1 MVQPGSGA
9 PLGESVRTDAHIATL
24 VQSLQPY
31 VPSLHRDHSKDRY
44 DVSLLLV
51 ALDGSDRRLIPLREG
66 LEGNGYSLAKVL
78 GSDGRTL
85 WVDVNGLQGV
95 DLRTYELLS
104 EEEVRRVDERSI
116 PKAWNGQPFAPRMEQ
131 FLAAGF
137 FTGPDTWLGVH
148 SLKEAERDFKPKSWV
163 KRVVRAEEGLRRSEE
178 GQRRFYRGTLDP
190 DTSDGY
196 HRIVRMDKL
205 NEEIYLN
212 AAFVRMNDT
221 SEPIR
226 LSDPPGAVMIYTRDA
241 SLQTTLMVARVD
253 TAGTLRWRA
262 DTGLDRVLLRQ
273 ILPGEAST
281 AFVGTRPAVPDK
293 LSEPLLV
300 IVEHATG
307 KVRTVSLWR

>member
-1 MVQPGSGA
+1 
-9 PLGESVRTDAHIATL
+9 
-24 VQSLQPY
+24 
-31 VPSLHRDHSKDRY
+31 
-44 DVSLLLV
+44 
-51 ALDGSDRRLIPLREG
+51 
-66 LEGNGYSLAKVL
+66 
-78 GSDGRTL
+78 
-85 WVDVNGLQGV
+85 
-95 DLRTYELLS
+95 
-104 EEEVRRVDERSI
+104 
-116 PKAWNGQPFAPRMEQ
+116 
-131 FLAAGF
+131 
-137 FTGPDTWLGVH
+137 
-148 SLKEAERDFKPKSWV
+148 
-163 KRVVRAEEGLRRSEE
+163 
-178 GQRRFYRGTLDP
+178 LDP